1 MFIRPTLKTDFE
13 IFKPSREDRL
23 EAYAAGHKPAFP
35 DASECVTL
43 WGNGVPLAIGGNVEN
58 QCWFVTSYHVHSLSL
73 SDKKLFR
80 KLILEYRD
88 KVLEVYPM
96 IWNFVWIG
104 NKSHIRFLK
113 TIGAE
118 FHDEFTLDGQFQLFT
133 IRRPNEN
140 M

>member
-1 MFIRPTLKTDFE
+1 MFIRPTLESDFE

-23 EAYAAGHKPAFP
+23 EAYAGGHKPTFP

-43 WGNGVPLAIGGNVEN
+43 WGTGRPLAIGGNCGDQV
-58 QCWFVTSYHVHSLSL
+58 WFVTSYHVAHLSREY
-73 SDKKLFR
+73 KKLFR
-80 KLILEYRD
+80 KAIMEYRD
-88 KVLEVYPM
+88 MVLEVYPV
-96 IWNFVWIG
+96 IWNYVWVG

-133 IRRPNEN
+133 IKRR
-140 M
+140 